1 MSPSQDGMFHGFRHL
16 PAELRLKIWRFA
28 IHPRTVDI
36 REKYLYHPDK
46 RRYYLI
52 SATPPPAI
60 TQACRESRA
69 EVLASGLYVT
79 AFANA
84 EIGPRYIWINFV
96 HDTVRLSQFAVGFIR
111 EEERAQIR
119 KAIVVV
125 QDVEIFFQF
134 NLDED
139 MSKMGALRELDIVSE
154 PPLWT
159 WGRNFGWVQSTF
171 TEAFGFQAGWEPP
184 RIRIIES
191 ATGEEMVPSNYIQK
205 AAALRGRGN
214 RGRRTAARR
223 ALQYWRSRSC
233 TTTASSSSVWTGTL
247 WIEPTYEQD

>member
-46 RRYYLI
+46 R
-52 SATPPPAI
+52 SPAP
-60 TQACRESRA
+60 
-69 EVLASGLYVT
+69 LYVT

-171 TEAFGFQAGWEPP
+171 TEAFGFQAGWEAP

-191 ATGEEMVPSNYIQK
+191 ATGEEMVASNYLQK

-247 WIEPTYEQD
+247 WIEPAYEQD

>member
-1 MSPSQDGMFHGFRHL
+1 MSPSQDGTFHGFPRL
-16 PAELRLKIWRFA
+16 PAELRLKTWRFA

-52 SATPPPAI
+52 SSTPPPAI
-60 TQACRESRA
+60 LQACRESRSEA
-69 EVLASGLYVT
+69 LSSGRYAA

-84 EIGPRYIWINFV
+84 EIGPRYIWIDFV
-96 HDTVRLSQFAVGFIR
+96 HDTVRLGQFAVGVIG
-111 EEERAQIR
+111 EGERAKIR

-125 QDVEIFFQF
+125 QDVEIFLQF
-134 NLDED
+134 NLDDD
-139 MSKMGALRELDIVSE
+139 MKKMGALRELDIVSE

-159 WGRNFGWVQSTF
+159 WGRNFGWIQSTF
-171 TEAFGFQAGWEPP
+171 TEEFGFQAGWEPP

-191 ATGEEMVPSNYIQK
+191 ATGEEMVASNYLQK

-214 RGRRTAARR
+214 RGRRAAARR
-223 ALQYWRSRSC
+223 ALEYWRSRSR
-233 TTTASSSSVWTGTL
+233 TTGASSSSVWTGSL
-247 WIEPTYEQD
+247 WIEATYDQH